1 MRKWRMTLLSFVI
14 VFTWSLGYG
23 AHSAYAVLTFKG
35 AGLDA
40 GGFKSWEIRST
51 AVKFVGSNTD
61 GSLPSLHPRSTGNL
75 IALDEANGII
85 YTGTYKDDVYR
96 ISYGYQWRRKW
107 QSVCLAERSGNHG
120 GKLKIGIE
128 TDRRPLSSDALRRS
142 KGVDYMDL
150 IIHELVAVWAESF

>member
-1 MRKWRMTLLSFVI
+1 MGKWRMMLLSFVI

-51 AVKFVGSNTD
+51 AVKFVGGNTD

-85 YTGTYKDDVYR
+85 YAGTYKDGVYR
-96 ISYGYQWRRKW
+96 ISYGYQCRRNGKVYVLLNG
-107 QSVCLAERSGNHG
+107 QGILVGN
-120 GKLKIGIE
+120 
-128 TDRRPLSSDALRRS
+128 
-142 KGVDYMDL
+142 
-150 IIHELVAVWAESF
+150 